1 MLSLFDPNVA
11 YVTAM
16 LALLVVVLAV
26 LTPGTGIL
34 ELGAFFLLTVA
45 GYQVSQ
51 MAVNLWALVFV
62 ALGLLPL
69 ALAFRRKNTRLAL
82 GTSLA
87 LFFIGSALL
96 FQDPEGGLIGVHPLV
111 ILTATLLEGGFL
123 WLLAEKS
130 LETLSSPPMQDLSR
144 LIGEVGEA
152 RTPVYREGSVYVNGE
167 AWSARSEVPIQEGEH
182 VKVVGREG
190 FFLLVEPLRD
200 GSSQKA

>member
-1 MLSLFDPNVA
+1 MLTLSDPNVA

-34 ELGAFFLLTVA
+34 EVTAFFLLTVA
-45 GYQVSQ
+45 GYQVSR

-82 GTSLA
+82 GISLA
-87 LFFIGSALL
+87 LFFIGNALL
-96 FQDPEGGLIGVHPLV
+96 FRDPQGGLIGVHPLV
-111 ILTATLLEGGFL
+111 MLTAILLEGGFL

-130 LETLSSPPMQDLSR
+130 LETLSAPPRQDLSR
-144 LIGEVGEA
+144 LIGEIGEA

-167 AWSARSEVPIQEGEH
+167 AWSAQSETPISEGER
-182 VKVVGREG
+182 VRVVGREG
-190 FFLLVEPLRD
+190 LFLLVEPLRD
-200 GSSQKA
+200 RSPQKP

>member
-87 LFFIGSALL
+87 LFFIG
-96 FQDPEGGLIGVHPLV
+96 GGLIGVHPLV

-190 FFLLVEPLRD
+190 LFLLVEPLRD
-200 GSSQKA
+200 RRQQEPYGQ